1 MDTTKTLITVYT
13 ESTPNPNTL
22 KFVCDKPLIEGSA
35 IEFTEKDQ
43 TKNSPLAQ
51 NLFNFP
57 FVKSVFFA
65 ANFVTIT
72 KTENVSWNDI
82 ANDLRYFIT
91 NYLNEGR
98 LVLSEK
104 IVTNK
109 SSIVDGDVDAKET
122 LTSEIDIK
130 IVEILDQYIRPAV
143 EGDGGDIAFKSF
155 KDGVV
160 TVQLK
165 GSCSGCPSS
174 TMTLKMG
181 IEGLLKRMVPEVK
194 EVVQEAL

>member
-1 MDTTKTLITVYT
+1 MEPKQKLITVYT

-22 KFVCDKPLIEGSA
+22 KYVCDVPLISGPA
-35 IEFTEKDQ
+35 IEFTEKSQ
-43 TKNSPLAQ
+43 TKSAPLAQ
-51 NLFNFP
+51 SLFNFP

-65 ANFVTIT
+65 ANFITIT
-72 KTENVSWNDI
+72 KTENISWDDI
-82 ANDLRYFIT
+82 TVELRYFIS

-98 LVLSEK
+98 PVLSEK

-109 SSIVDGDVDAKET
+109 SAIIDGDVDAKET

-181 IEGLLKRMVPEVK
+181 IEGLLKRMIPEVT

>member
-1 MDTTKTLITVYT
+1 MNTNKKIITVYT

-22 KFVCDKPLIEGSA
+22 KFVCDKPLISGSA
-35 IEFTEKDQ
+35 IEFTDKNQ

-65 ANFVTIT
+65 VNFISIT
-72 KTENVSWNDI
+72 KTDAISWDDI
-82 ANDLRYFIT
+82 TLELRYFIS

-98 LVLSEK
+98 VVLSER
-104 IVTNK
+104 VLSHK
-109 SSIVDGDVDAKET
+109 SDIIDSTKNTGEA

-130 IVEILDQYIRPAV
+130 IVEILDQYVRPAV
-143 EGDGGDIAFKSF
+143 EGDGGDIVFKSF
-155 KDGVV
+155 KNGVV

-181 IEGLLKRMVPEVK
+181 IEGLLKRMIPEVK
-194 EVVQEAL
+194 EVVQEAI

>member
-1 MDTTKTLITVYT
+1 MDTIKTIVTVYT

-22 KFVCDKPLIEGSA
+22 KFVCDKPLIVGTA
-35 IEFTEKDQ
+35 IEFTDKDQ

-82 ANDLRYFIT
+82 ASELRYFIT
-91 NYLNEGR
+91 TYLNEGR
-98 LVLSEK
+98 QVLSEK
-104 IVTNK
+104 IVTHK
-109 SSIVDGDVDAKET
+109 SAIVDDSVEAKET

-155 KDGVV
+155 KDGIV

-181 IEGLLKRMVPEVK
+181 IEGLLKRMIPEVK